1 MTTENAAFIHQL
13 KAGEGLAFKQL
24 YKNVFPACSNLILN
38 NNGTMN
44 DARDVFQESL
54 MILVKNLRKER
65 FELSCSIKTYLYSI
79 MRNLWLKRL
88 GKNNKGGLSLVMD
101 DPSDTEYVIIQ
112 EDELEE
118 KHEKEKQ
125 LNMVADILKNFKED
139 CRKILTA
146 FYFKKQSM
154 KEIAAAMDYTNQFIR
169 VKKVRCMDA
178 LKKKVKERL
187 NVSVQNRE

>member
-1 MTTENAAFIHQL
+1 MERNSSNDTISLDLL
-13 KAGEGLAFKQL
+13 KAGDRTVFREL
-24 YKNVFPACSNLILN
+24 YASVFPPCSNLILN

-44 DARDVFQESL
+44 DARDIFQESL
-54 MILVKNLRKER
+54 MVLVKNLRKDG
-65 FELSCSIKTYLYSI
+65 FVLSCGIKTYLYSI

-88 GKNNKGGLSLVMD
+88 NKNKKGGLSLVID
-101 DPSDTEYVIIQ
+101 DAPEVEFIIIQ

-118 KHEKEKQ
+118 KREKEQQ
-125 LNMVADILKNFKED
+125 LNVVAAVLKDFKED

-187 NVSVQNRE
+187 NQAA

>member
-1 MTTENAAFIHQL
+1 MDDNSINSSVFLDLLKSGDRGAFR
-13 KAGEGLAFKQL
+13 EL
-24 YKNVFPACSNLILN
+24 YTSVFPPCSNLILN

-44 DARDVFQESL
+44 DARDIFQESL
-54 MILVKNLRKER
+54 MVLIKNLRKDN
-65 FELSCSIKTYLYSI
+65 FELSCNIKTYLYSI

-88 GKNNKGGLSLVMD
+88 NKKKRGGLSLVID
-101 DPSDTEYVIIQ
+101 DPSDVEFIIIQ
-112 EDELEE
+112 EDELIE
-118 KHEKEKQ
+118 KQEKEVQ
-125 LNMVADILKNFKED
+125 LDIVAEVLKDFKED

-154 KEIAAAMDYTNQFIR
+154 KEIAAAMNYTNQFIR

-187 NVSVQNRE
+187 NQAA

>member
-1 MTTENAAFIHQL
+1 MDNSSTNSLALLDLLKSGNKDAFR
-13 KAGEGLAFKQL
+13 EL
-24 YKNVFPACSNLILN
+24 YTSIFPSCSHLILN

-44 DARDVFQESL
+44 DARDIFQESL
-54 MILVKNLRKER
+54 MVLVKNLRRVDFK
-65 FELSCSIKTYLYSI
+65 LTCDIKTYIYSI

-88 GKNNKGGLSLVMD
+88 NKQKRGGLSLVID
-101 DPSDTEYVIIQ
+101 EPSDREYIIIQ
-112 EDELEE
+112 EDELAEKEE
-118 KHEKEKQ
+118 KEQQ
-125 LNMVADILKNFKED
+125 LDIVAEILKDFKED

-154 KEIAAAMDYTNQFIR
+154 KEIAATMDYTNQFIR

-187 NVSVQNRE
+187 SQAA

>member
-1 MTTENAAFIHQL
+1 MITTNTKLIDELKVGNERAFR
-13 KAGEGLAFKQL
+13 EL
-24 YKNVFPACSNLILN
+24 YKSIFPPCSNLIIN

-44 DARDVFQESL
+44 DARDIFQESL
-54 MILVKNLRKER
+54 MVLVKNLRKEG
-65 FELSCSIKTYLYSI
+65 FELSCGIKTYLYSI

-88 GKNNKGGLSLVMD
+88 NKRNKGGLSLVMD
-101 DPSDTEYVIIQ
+101 DPSDTEYIIIQ

-118 KHEKEKQ
+118 KQEKEKQ
-125 LNMVADILKNFKED
+125 LDMVAEILKDFKED
-139 CRKILTA
+139 CRKVLTA

-187 NVSVQNRE
+187 SQAA

>member
-1 MTTENAAFIHQL
+1 MDDNSINSSVFLDLLKSGDRGAFR
-13 KAGEGLAFKQL
+13 EL
-24 YKNVFPACSNLILN
+24 YTSVFPPCSNLILN

-44 DARDVFQESL
+44 DARDMFQESL
-54 MILVKNLRKER
+54 MVLIKNLRKDN
-65 FELSCSIKTYLYSI
+65 FELSCNIKTYLYSI

-88 GKNNKGGLSLVMD
+88 NKKKRGGLSLVID
-101 DPSDTEYVIIQ
+101 DPSDVEFIIIQ
-112 EDELEE
+112 EDELIE
-118 KHEKEKQ
+118 KQEKEMQ
-125 LNMVADILKNFKED
+125 LDIVAEVLKDFKED

-154 KEIAAAMDYTNQFIR
+154 KEIAAAMNYTNQFIR

-187 NVSVQNRE
+187 NQAA

>member
-1 MTTENAAFIHQL
+1 MEGNSNSGATFLNLLKSGDRAAFR
-13 KAGEGLAFKQL
+13 EL
-24 YKNVFPACSNLILN
+24 YATIFPPCSNLILN

-44 DARDVFQESL
+44 DARDIFQESL
-54 MILVKNLRKER
+54 MVLVKNLRKEG
-65 FELSCSIKTYLYSI
+65 FKLSCSIKTYLYSI

-88 GKNNKGGLSLVMD
+88 NKHKKGGLSLVID
-101 DPSDTEYVIIQ
+101 DSSDMEFIIIQ
-112 EDELEE
+112 EDELAE
-118 KHEKEKQ
+118 KQEKEQQ
-125 LNMVADILKNFKED
+125 LNIVAEVLKGFKED

-154 KEIAAAMDYTNQFIR
+154 KEIAAAMNYTNQFIR

-187 NVSVQNRE
+187 NQAA

>member
-1 MTTENAAFIHQL
+1 MGNNSTIDNSDFLNKLKTGNETAFR
-13 KAGEGLAFKQL
+13 EL
-24 YKNVFPACSNLILN
+24 YKSVFPPCSNLIIN
-38 NNGTMN
+38 NSGTMN
-44 DARDVFQESL
+44 DARDIFQESL
-54 MILVKNLRKER
+54 MILVKNLRKEG
-65 FELSCSIKTYLYSI
+65 FELSCGIKTYLYSI

-88 GKNNKGGLSLVMD
+88 NKKNKGGLSLVMD
-101 DPSDTEYVIIQ
+101 DPSDTEYILIQ

-118 KHEKEKQ
+118 KQEKEKQ
-125 LNMVADILKNFKED
+125 LDIVAEILKDFKED
-139 CRKILTA
+139 CRKVLTA

-187 NVSVQNRE
+187 SQAA

>member
-1 MTTENAAFIHQL
+1 MERNPINNAHFL
-13 KAGEGLAFKQL
+13 
-24 YKNVFPACSNLILN
+24 
-38 NNGTMN
+38 
-44 DARDVFQESL
+44 
-54 MILVKNLRKER
+54 NLRKEN
-65 FELSCSIKTYLYSI
+65 FVLSCGLKTYLYSI

-88 GKNNKGGLSLVMD
+88 NKNKKGGLSLIMD
-101 DPSDTEYVIIQ
+101 DSSEMEFIIIQ
-112 EDELEE
+112 EDELAE
-118 KHEKEKQ
+118 KHEKEQQ
-125 LNMVADILKNFKED
+125 LNVVAAVLKDFKED

-187 NVSVQNRE
+187 NQAA